1 MPLFSPRPRKRNNK
15 KDKHMI
21 AESEGVEG
29 IGNCSFPGSPSGTKS
44 TSFLTL
50 AVQASFIYMYSM
62 GSQGRDL
69 ASLLALSWHM
79 PLHISSNVRISS
91 FSVFVRVRDA
101 VHRYPTRWIKSDTCG
116 SMDPQTCLRS
126 KSRAK

>member
-1 MPLFSPRPRKRNNK
+1 MTNSLDPESYWLAPWEKTQGSARLSRQHIVMPLFSPRPRKRNNK

-50 AVQASFIYMYSM
+50 AVQASFIYM
-62 GSQGRDL
+62 
-69 ASLLALSWHM
+69 
-79 PLHISSNVRISS
+79 
-91 FSVFVRVRDA
+91 
-101 VHRYPTRWIKSDTCG
+101 
-116 SMDPQTCLRS
+116 
-126 KSRAK
+126 